1 MNKMRFVGKTCLVNG
16 CASGMGLAIAKGLAL
31 EGGNV
36 LMADINFAQVQK
48 EAEALTDRG
57 LKAKAFY
64 VDVSKPES
72 VHRLA
77 EDIGDEIPT
86 VLVNCVGIGAKGRE
100 NESFEDCYTRI
111 MEVNLYGSFR
121 CATVIG
127 ERMIENG
134 GGTIL
139 SIASQAAK
147 VIPEKTRPGR
157 LGEYGLMAYC
167 TSKAGICQLNKAI
180 AILWANYGI
189 RANTI
194 SPGYVDT
201 PLTAEPHSNP
211 EIRKTLES
219 KIPLHRIA
227 APEDIS
233 ETALFLVSDDSAY
246 ITGQDIIIDGGFT
259 SM

>member
-1 MNKMRFVGKTCLVNG
+1 MSKMRFAGKTCLVNG
-16 CASGMGLAIAKGLAL
+16 CASGMGLAIAKGLAR

-48 EAEALTDRG
+48 EAEALTMQG
-57 LKAKAFY
+57 MKAKAFF
-64 VDVSKPES
+64 VDVSKSES
-72 VHRLA
+72 VHLLA
-77 EDIGDEIPT
+77 QNIGSEIPD

-100 NESFEDCYTRI
+100 NESFEDCYGRI
-111 MEVNLYGSFR
+111 MEVNLYGAFR
-121 CATVIG
+121 CATIIG
-127 ERMIENG
+127 ECMIENG

-147 VIPEKTRPGR
+147 VVPEKTRPGR

-180 AILWANYGI
+180 AVLWADYGI

-227 APEDIS
+227 SPEDIS

-246 ITGQDIIIDGGFT
+246 ITGQDILF
-259 SM
+259 